1 MKKSANQKR
10 LTDLLSVEQ
19 VMGIEHI
26 YNGYKI
32 RINKGFYEMRVNFR
46 VNLNRFLIKFS
57 STEKALK

>member
-1 MKKSANQKR
+1 
-10 LTDLLSVEQ
+10 
-19 VMGIEHI
+19 MGIEHI

>member
-10 LTDLLSVEQ
+10 LTDLFSVEQ
-19 VMGIEHI
+19 VMGIEPF

-32 RINKGFYEMRVNFR
+32 RINKWFYEMRVNFR
-46 VNLNRFLIKFS
+46 VNFNRFLIKFS